1 MCEIPLQESTP
12 SSTKFSSILLVLDS
26 TADDLP
32 EDIHSCWSSIVEK
45 LEPEQTLLL
54 LSRYFNDMSEVI
66 DKFGGIVIEF
76 IGDAI
81 YAVFGAPVR
90 NREHAEAGVNAML
103 KMLKTVQRIN
113 QWAKHRLLPEVSI
126 RCGVHSGTVQV
137 GNMGFHSRL
146 KCGVMGA
153 GAEIPSKLEEM
164 NKTYGTHN
172 LISESTFH
180 KLPPDG
186 YVMRPIDFVD
196 MSHGADD
203 PEPVYEVMSQIANSS
218 SPSTRSSRRDTLAR
232 KYETAL
238 DMYTEK
244 RFAKAAAQFREVST
258 SMGQTFGIY
267 DKPSVLM
274 RKRAAYYMQ
283 HPPPEGW
290 KGVWTRTREPDET
303 DGVEDEVVYVC
314 V

>member
-1 MCEIPLQESTP
+1 MRA
-12 SSTKFSSILLVLDS
+12 
-26 TADDLP
+26 AD
-32 EDIHSCWSSIVEK
+32 K
-45 LEPEQTLLL
+45 GQA
-54 LSRYFNDMSEVI
+54 N
-66 DKFGGIVIEF
+66 K
-76 IGDAI
+76 
-81 YAVFGAPVR
+81 
-90 NREHAEAGVNAML
+90 NA
-103 KMLKTVQRIN
+103 K
-113 QWAKHRLLPEVSI
+113 
-126 RCGVHSGTVQV
+126 
-137 GNMGFHSRL
+137 
-146 KCGVMGA
+146 
-153 GAEIPSKLEEM
+153 
-164 NKTYGTHN
+164 
-172 LISESTFH
+172 
-180 KLPPDG
+180 
-186 YVMRPIDFVD
+186 
-196 MSHGADD
+196 
-203 PEPVYEVMSQIANSS
+203 VMSQIANSS

-232 KYETAL
+232 KTAL